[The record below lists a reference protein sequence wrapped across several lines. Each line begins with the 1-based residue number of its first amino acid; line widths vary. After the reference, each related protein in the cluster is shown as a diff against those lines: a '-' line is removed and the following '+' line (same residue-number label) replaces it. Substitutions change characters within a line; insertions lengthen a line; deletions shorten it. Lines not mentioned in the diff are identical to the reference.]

1 MLGRSPGEGKGY
13 PFQYSG
19 LEKSMDYPWG
29 LQEPDKTEQLSL
41 SQTVLQCLLV
51 EHVLTIG
58 QSPYHAPFYTLSN
71 LPT

>member
-1 MLGRSPGEGKGY
+1 
-13 PFQYSG
+13 
-19 LEKSMDYPWG
+19 MDYPWG